1 MDDPAFILYAKVAC
15 GQVPSSFVL
24 MITMPHAADTLLGE
38 RAHTRCAHEQQQGF
52 DGSRLLRYRFSH
64 PLYMQFGEAAA
75 SSVTISKP
83 EAAVPIAK
91 ESKMGFATNAIHGGQ
106 EPGPATGAIVA
117 PIYQT
122 STYVYD
128 ELGKNK
134 GYDYA
139 RTNHPNRK
147 ALERTI
153 AKLEDGHSAYVF
165 TSGMAGI
172 DAVFRLLRPGDH
184 VVLSEAVYGGVFR
197 LSTQLLVHFG
207 LEFSF
212 VDTSSEAA
220 VVSAFRPNTKMLY
233 IETPTNPTMR
243 IADIAALAKVA
254 SQRNITVV
262 VDNTFLSPYLQRP
275 IELGAHIVVHSM
287 TKYLNGHSDSTGGA
301 VVLTRKED
309 AEKIYFIQRSAGSG
323 LAPMD
328 CFLISRGIKTL
339 AVRMLQHN
347 ANGLVVARHLD
358 THPKVQKVL
367 YPGLTSHPQ
376 HEIARRQQKGPG
388 GMLSFDLGSLE
399 AARRLLNHVKL
410 CALVESLGGVE
421 SLISLPALMT
431 HASMPQKV
439 RERVGITEGLVR
451 LSVGIEDAGDIIAD
465 LDQALHHV

>member
-1 MDDPAFILYAKVAC
+1 
-15 GQVPSSFVL
+15 
-24 MITMPHAADTLLGE
+24 
-38 RAHTRCAHEQQQGF
+38 
-52 DGSRLLRYRFSH
+52 
-64 PLYMQFGEAAA
+64 
-75 SSVTISKP
+75 
-83 EAAVPIAK
+83 
-91 ESKMGFATNAIHGGQ
+91 MGFATNAIHVGQ
-106 EPGPATGAIVA
+106 EPDSATGAIVA

-122 STYVYD
+122 STYVNE
-128 ELGKNK
+128 ELGKYK
-134 GYDYA
+134 DGYDYA

-153 AKLEDGHSAYVF
+153 AKLEEGHSAYVF

-220 VVSAFRPNTKMLY
+220 VLSAFRPNTKMLY

-243 IADIAALAKVA
+243 IADIAALAKLA

-410 CALVESLGGVE
+410 CALAESLGGVE

-431 HASMPQKV
+431 HASMPPEV

-451 LSVGIEDAGDIIAD
+451 LSVGIEDADDIIAD

>member
-1 MDDPAFILYAKVAC
+1 
-15 GQVPSSFVL
+15 
-24 MITMPHAADTLLGE
+24 
-38 RAHTRCAHEQQQGF
+38 
-52 DGSRLLRYRFSH
+52 
-64 PLYMQFGEAAA
+64 
-75 SSVTISKP
+75 
-83 EAAVPIAK
+83 
-91 ESKMGFATNAIHGGQ
+91 MGFATNAIHVGQ
-106 EPGPATGAIVA
+106 EPDPATGAIVA

-122 STYVYD
+122 STYVNE
-128 ELGKNK
+128 ELGKTK
-134 GYDYA
+134 GGYDYA

-147 ALERTI
+147 ALERTV
-153 AKLEDGHSAYVF
+153 AKLEEGHSAYVF
-165 TSGMAGI
+165 SSGMAGI

-212 VDTSSEAA
+212 VDTSSTDA
-220 VVSAFRPNTKMLY
+220 VLLAFRPNTKMLY
-233 IETPTNPTMR
+233 LETPTNPTMR
-243 IADIAALAKVA
+243 VADIAALSKLA

-301 VVLTRKED
+301 VVLTRPDD
-309 AEKIYFIQRSAGSG
+309 AERIYFIQRSAGSG

-347 ANGLVVARHLD
+347 ANGLAVARHLD
-358 THPKVQKVL
+358 AHPKVRKVY
-367 YPGLTSHPQ
+367 YPGLLTHPQ

-399 AARRLLNHVKL
+399 AARQFLNKVKL
-410 CALVESLGGVE
+410 CSLAESLGGVE
-421 SLISLPALMT
+421 TLISLPALMT
-431 HASMPQKV
+431 HASMPQEV

-451 LSVGIEDAGDIIAD
+451 LSVGIEDVEDIIAD
-465 LDQALHHV
+465 LDQALLYS

>member
-1 MDDPAFILYAKVAC
+1 
-15 GQVPSSFVL
+15 
-24 MITMPHAADTLLGE
+24 
-38 RAHTRCAHEQQQGF
+38 
-52 DGSRLLRYRFSH
+52 
-64 PLYMQFGEAAA
+64 
-75 SSVTISKP
+75 
-83 EAAVPIAK
+83 
-91 ESKMGFATNAIHGGQ
+91 MGFATNAIHVGQ
-106 EPGPATGAIVA
+106 EPDPATGAIVA

-122 STYVYD
+122 STYVNE
-128 ELGKNK
+128 ELGKYK
-134 GYDYA
+134 DGYDYA

-212 VDTSSEAA
+212 VDTSSSEA
-220 VVSAFRPNTKMLY
+220 VLSAFRPNTKMLY

-243 IADIAALAKVA
+243 IADISALAKLA
-254 SQRNITVV
+254 SQRKITVV

-275 IELGAHIVVHSM
+275 IELGADIVVHSM

-358 THPKVQKVL
+358 THPKVQRVL
-367 YPGLTSHPQ
+367 YPGLASHPQ

-410 CALVESLGGVE
+410 CALAESLGGVE

-431 HASMPQKV
+431 HASMPQEV

-451 LSVGIEDAGDIIAD
+451 LSVGIEDADDIIAD